1 MNLCNETVTVIN
13 QRYNQRE
20 SFTEYKKTIIQGTSW
35 YGSLKSNVDSSGL
48 KAANQYIVRIPA
60 DASFEGKSYVNP
72 IVYWKLTDEEVKGAF
87 TFANGDLI
95 VHGSVSE
102 PDEEITPKLLHDNYA
117 EVLTVLTVN
126 DNRRTNNAPHWKV
139 VGA

>member
-13 QRYNQRE
+13 QRYNQRDG
-20 SFTEYKKTIIQGTSW
+20 FTEYKKTIIQGTSW

-48 KAANQYIVRIPA
+48 KAANQYIVRIPTN
-60 DASFEGKSYVNP
+60 ASFEGKSYVNP
-72 IVYWKLTDEEVKGAF
+72 ITYWKLTDEEVKGAF

-102 PDEEITPKLLHDNYA
+102 PDAEITPKLLHDNYA

>member
-13 QRYNQRE
+13 QRYNQTE
-20 SFTEYKKTIIQGTSW
+20 GYTEYKKTIIQGTSW

-48 KAANQYIVRIPA
+48 KAANQYIVRIPTN
-60 DASFEGKSYVNP
+60 ASFNGKSYVDP
-72 IVYWKLTDEEVKGAF
+72 IAYSKLTNAKADEFF

-95 VHGSVSE
+95 VHGSVAE
-102 PDEEITPKLLHDNYA
+102 PEAEITPKLIQDNYA
-117 EVLTVLTVN
+117 EALTVLSVN
-126 DNRRTNNAPHWKV
+126 DNRRTQNAPHWKV

>member
-1 MNLCNETVTVIN
+1 MNLCNETVTVVN
-13 QRYNQRE
+13 QRYNQE
-20 SFTEYKKTIIQGTSW
+20 EGFTEYRKTVIVGTSW

-48 KAANQYIVRIPA
+48 KAANQYIVRIPI
-60 DASFEGKSYVNP
+60 DANFSRKQYVNP
-72 IVYWKLTDEEVKGAF
+72 IDYWKLTDEEVDGAF
-87 TFANGDLI
+87 TLANGDFI
-95 VHGSVSE
+95 VHGSV
-102 PDEEITPKLLHDNYA
+102 EETDSMITPKLLHDNYA

>member
-20 SFTEYKKTIIQGTSW
+20 GFTEYKKTIIQGTSW

-48 KAANQYIVRIPA
+48 KAANQYIVRVPTNA
-60 DASFEGKSYVNP
+60 DFGGKSYVNP
-72 IVYWKLTDEEVKGAF
+72 IAYWKLTDEEVKGAF

-102 PDEEITPKLLHDNYA
+102 TDAEITPKLLHDNYA

>member
-13 QRYNQRE
+13 QLYNQRDG
-20 SFTEYKKTIIQGTSW
+20 FTEYKKTIIQGTSW

-48 KAANQYIVRIPA
+48 KAANQYIVRIPTN
-60 DASFEGKSYVNP
+60 ASFEGKSYVNP
-72 IVYWKLTDEEVKGAF
+72 IAYWKLTDEEVKGAF

-102 PDEEITPKLLHDNYA
+102 PDAEITPKLLHDNYA